1 MANPFLLAK
10 PVYRLC
16 RTEDRIFRMLV
27 PIICIALNALLV
39 FALGFWTSIQR
50 SVGDKIVYYGQ
61 PLDPSSSL
69 AKAQRAHGN
78 ATEYAGAVTAL
89 FLLCLVMGDHGKIV
103 GALMI
108 AITGARYLH
117 AFGFLT
123 CKTLSTP
130 HCAKAI
136 GALVTYVAGIALCLF
151 LIWDITL
158 GPASMVG

>member
-10 PVYRLC
+10 PVYRLR

-39 FALGFWTSIQR
+39 FALGVWTSIQR

-89 FLLCLVMGDHGKIV
+89 FLLCLVM
-103 GALMI
+103 I

-130 HCAKAI
+130 HWAKAI

-158 GPASMVG
+158 GPASIVG